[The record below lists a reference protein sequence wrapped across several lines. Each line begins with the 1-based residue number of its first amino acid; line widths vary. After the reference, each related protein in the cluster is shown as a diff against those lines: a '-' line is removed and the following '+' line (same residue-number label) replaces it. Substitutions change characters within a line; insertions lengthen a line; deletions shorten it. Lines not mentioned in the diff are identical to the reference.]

1 MDVSYSEVGTF
12 NGRLPFISA
21 HEPSQ
26 ETWPVPS
33 QRHIW
38 QSRVELNRE
47 TWTREQEVKHLNN
60 RIAITLIRSQLALYI
75 HSNGIHCRINPDR
88 STSKSKWSTWDYIY
102 NRGSK
107 RSCCLKYFITFY
119 LLLFNHV
126 DFFGKCSFLKV
137 YHKNIIFF

>member
-1 MDVSYSEVGTF
+1 MFRIVKLAPSTVGCRLSLPMSHHKKPGPCPAKDTF
-12 NGRLPFISA
+12 G
-21 HEPSQ
+21 
-26 ETWPVPS
+26 
-33 QRHIW
+33 
-38 QSRVELNRE
+38 RVELNSIGKLGRE
-47 TWTREQEVKHLNN
+47 EQEVKHLNN

-75 HSNGIHCRINPDR
+75 RSNGIHCRINPDH

-126 DFFGKCSFLKV
+126 DFFLVNVHF
-137 YHKNIIFF
+137 